1 MCTRCGKNRHLKGA
15 EVLEFTLAFLPL
27 IMMMFAVLDAA
38 WGMYAKTTL
47 MQAVR
52 QGVRYGI
59 TITGTQASAA
69 GSDQTTMVKSWV
81 QANSMGLLRGSSGLA
96 KIKVNYFQPPAP
108 GSTASATDVST
119 QSNGNTPGNIM
130 QVSVQGY
137 SLGPLVAR
145 IFGLHQPVDASGT
158 PINAVA
164 ADIIEPCRD
173 SPPIGSAP

>member
-1 MCTRCGKNRHLKGA
+1 MRTQCGKTQHRKGA

-27 IMMMFAVLDAA
+27 VMMMFAVLDAA
-38 WGMYAKTTL
+38 WGMYVKTTL

-52 QGVRYGI
+52 MGVRYGI

-69 GSDQTTMVKSWV
+69 GSDMTTMVKSWV
-81 QANSMGLLRGSSGLA
+81 QSNSMGLLAGSSGLS
-96 KIKVNYFQPPAP
+96 KIKVNYFQPPAQ
-108 GSTASATDVST
+108 GSTSPATDVST
-119 QSNGNTPGNIM
+119 QNNGNAPGNIM
-130 QVSVQGY
+130 QVSIQGY
-137 SLGPLVAR
+137 NLGPLVNR
-145 IFGLHQPVDASGT
+145 IFGLRQAIDRSAT